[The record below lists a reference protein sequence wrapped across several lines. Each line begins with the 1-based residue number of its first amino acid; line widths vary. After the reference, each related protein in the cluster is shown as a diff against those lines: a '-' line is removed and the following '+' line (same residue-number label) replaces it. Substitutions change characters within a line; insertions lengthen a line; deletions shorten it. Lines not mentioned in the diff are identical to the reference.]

1 MTRLVA
7 LDLAAS
13 DRFVTNLID
22 VWASGSAVLPLDQ
35 RLSHADKTALLELLG
50 AHEVIDASGRHMLTT
65 GRHLEPDDALVIATS
80 GSTGEPK
87 GVVHTHSSIAASS
100 KASLARLRCS
110 SSDHWLACLPLA
122 HIGGFSVV
130 SRALASGATMTVRS
144 HSDPDT
150 VAAAVLAGSNRTSLV
165 PTLLGRID
173 ISAFETVLIGGARPP
188 ADRPANVVATY
199 GLTETGSGV
208 VYDGWALDDVELSI
222 GDDDEVLV
230 RGPMLMRCYRDGT
243 TAIDDAGWLHT
254 RDSGSI
260 GTDGKLTVT
269 GRLDDLIK
277 TGGEKVWPEQV
288 ERVLDTLYPDR
299 VSCIVG
305 VPDAQ
310 WGEAV
315 VLVTDRDGLELDD
328 VRGRVKELLPAR
340 CAPKHIIVADIP
352 RTASGKIRRRDLRM
366 VAERVLAD
374 AD

>member
-13 DRFVTNLID
+13 DAFVTHVID
-22 VWASGSAVLPLDQ
+22 VWAAGAAVLPVDQ
-35 RLSHADKTALLELLG
+35 RLSRTDKAALLELLG
-50 AHEVIDASGRHMLTT
+50 AHEVIDASGRTELAT
-65 GRHLEPDDALVIATS
+65 GRALEPGDALVIATS
-80 GSTGEPK
+80 GSTGAPK
-87 GVVHTHSSIAASS
+87 GVVHTHQSIAASS
-100 KASLARLRCS
+100 SASLARLHCS
-110 SSDHWLACLPLA
+110 ASDHWLACLPLA

-130 SRALASGATMTVRS
+130 SRALASGATLTVRTD
-144 HSDPDT
+144 SDPAT
-150 VAAAVLAGSNRTSLV
+150 ITAALRAGSNRTSLV
-165 PTLLGRID
+165 PTLLSRVD
-173 ISAFETVLIGGARPP
+173 VSAFETVLIGGARPP
-188 ADRPANVVATY
+188 ADRPANVIATY

-208 VYDGWALDDVELSI
+208 VYDGSALDGVELSI

-230 RGPMLMRCYRDGT
+230 RGPMLMRGYRDGST
-243 TAIDDAGWLHT
+243 SVDLDGWLHT

-260 GTDGKLTVT
+260 DADGTLSVT

-299 VSCIVG
+299 TSCIVG

-315 VLVTDRDGLELDD
+315 VLVTDRGGLVLDD

-340 CAPKHIIVADIP
+340 CAPKHIVVADIP
-352 RTASGKIRRRDLRM
+352 RTTSGKVRRNEVRTF
-366 VAERVLAD
+366 AERALSD

>member
-13 DRFVTNLID
+13 DSFVAHLID
-22 VWASGSAVLPLDQ
+22 VWGAGDAVLPIDQ
-35 RLSHADKTALLELLG
+35 RLSHSDKFSLLQLLG
-50 AHEVIDASGRHMLTT
+50 AHAVIGPSGRRGLTT
-65 GRHLEPDDALVIATS
+65 GRDLEPGDALVIATS
-80 GSTGEPK
+80 GSTGAPK

-100 KASLARLRCS
+100 QASLARLKGS
-110 SSDHWLACLPLA
+110 SSDHWLACLPVA

-130 SRALASGATMTVRS
+130 SRALACGAALTVRS
-144 HSDPDT
+144 DSDPET
-150 VAAAVLAGSNRTSLV
+150 VAAAIRAGSNRTSLV
-165 PTLLGRID
+165 PTLLGRVD
-173 ISAFETVLIGGARPP
+173 IRAFETVLIGGARPP
-188 ADRPANVVATY
+188 ADRPTNVIATY

-208 VYDGWALDDVELSI
+208 VYDGWALDGVELSI
-222 GDDDEVLV
+222 GVDDEVLV
-230 RGPMLMRCYRDGT
+230 RGPMLMRGYRDGT
-243 TAIDDAGWLHT
+243 TAIDEEGWLHT

-260 GTDGKLTVT
+260 DTNGKLSVT

-288 ERVLDTLYPDR
+288 EKILDTLYPDR
-299 VSCIVG
+299 TSCIVG

-315 VLVTDRDGLELDD
+315 VLVTDRGGLALDD

-340 CAPKHIIVADIP
+340 CAPKHIVVADIP
-352 RTASGKIRRRDLRM
+352 RTTSGKIRRHDVRLI
-366 VAERVLAD
+366 AERALAD

>member
-35 RLSHADKTALLELLG
+35 RLSHSDKTALLELLG
-50 AHEVIDASGRHMLTT
+50 AHEVIDASGRHVLTT

-230 RGPMLMRCYRDGT
+230 RGPVLMRCYRDGT

>member
-13 DRFVTNLID
+13 DSFVAHLID
-22 VWASGSAVLPLDQ
+22 VWGAGDAVLPIDQ
-35 RLSHADKTALLELLG
+35 RLSHSDKFSLLQLLG
-50 AHEVIDASGRHMLTT
+50 AHEVIDPSGRRGLTT
-65 GRHLEPDDALVIATS
+65 GRDLEPGDALVIATS
-80 GSTGEPK
+80 GSTGAPK

-100 KASLARLRCS
+100 QASLARLKGS
-110 SSDHWLACLPLA
+110 SSDHWLACLPVA

-130 SRALASGATMTVRS
+130 SRALACGAALTVRS
-144 HSDPDT
+144 DSDPET
-150 VAAAVLAGSNRTSLV
+150 VAAAIRAGSNRTSLV
-165 PTLLGRID
+165 PTLLGRVD
-173 ISAFETVLIGGARPP
+173 IRAFETVLIGGARPP
-188 ADRPANVVATY
+188 ADRPTNVIATY

-208 VYDGWALDDVELSI
+208 VYDGWALDGVELSI
-222 GDDDEVLV
+222 GVDDEVLV
-230 RGPMLMRCYRDGT
+230 RGPMLMRGYRDGT
-243 TAIDDAGWLHT
+243 TAIDEEGWLHT

-260 GTDGKLTVT
+260 DTTGKLSVT

-288 ERVLDTLYPDR
+288 EKILDTLYPDR
-299 VSCIVG
+299 TSCIVG

-315 VLVTDRDGLELDD
+315 VLVTDRGGLALDD

-340 CAPKHIIVADIP
+340 CAPKHIVVADIP
-352 RTASGKIRRRDLRM
+352 RTTSGKIRRHHVRLI
-366 VAERVLAD
+366 AERALAD